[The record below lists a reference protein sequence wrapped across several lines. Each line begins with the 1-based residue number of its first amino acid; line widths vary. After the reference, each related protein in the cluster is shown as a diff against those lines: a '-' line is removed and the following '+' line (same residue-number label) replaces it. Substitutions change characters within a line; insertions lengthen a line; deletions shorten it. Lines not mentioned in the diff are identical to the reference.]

1 MARPSSISRLPPE
14 IREAIGRLRDGG
26 RTIDEILAKLHELA
40 PGAEISRSA
49 LGRHVQ
55 VLDRLGEQLRKS
67 RALAE
72 GLARGLGD
80 RPAEAVTRANIE
92 LLHDAVFNLL
102 QDAAMAEDEAGE
114 ELRAMVR
121 SPKAAVMLAE
131 TLERLVKASRG
142 NVAFVEAIEKRA
154 AEKTRAEAGRAV
166 EQAARA
172 RGLSAETAEAIKT
185 SIFGVK
191 AG

>member
-14 IREAIGRLRDGG
+14 IREAIGALRQDG
-26 RTIDEILAKLHELA
+26 RTIDEILAKLRELA
-40 PGAEISRSA
+40 PAAEVSRSA

-55 VLDRLGEQLRKS
+55 VLDRIGEQLRRS

-80 RPAEAVTRANIE
+80 RPADAVTRANIE
-92 LLHDAVFNLL
+92 LMHDAVFGLL
-102 QDAAMAEDEAGE
+102 QDAAMAEGE
-114 ELRAMVR
+114 EGEALKAMVR

-142 NVAFVEAIEKRA
+142 NVAFVEQIEARVA
-154 AEKTRAEAGRAV
+154 AKTKAEAGAAV

-172 RGLSAETAEAIKT
+172 RGLSAETAEAIKA